1 MTRIL
6 GQLTQLLTYAFRRQA
21 RRTTS
26 ETCYLAVPHHENYKR
41 LPAFW
46 SRSKPENEEL
56 VSTDKRGQN
65 YEVLTLSGL
74 LDRIRFLID
83 SDPKNAGVFAL
94 KPPRGVSRPPLGQ
107 GAVRGTVMA
116 RVSVLNLVLNTSKTR
131 V

>member
-41 LPAFW
+41 LPVFW
-46 SRSKPENEEL
+46 SRSKPEPENEEL

-74 LDRIRFLID
+74 LDRIKFLLD
-83 SDPKNAGVFAL
+83 SAYFKCFWR
-94 KPPRGVSRPPLGQ
+94 RGVQTTNRSR
-107 GAVRGTVMA
+107 
-116 RVSVLNLVLNTSKTR
+116 RV
-131 V
+131 